1 MFIIAEQ
8 WDVLFSNCG
17 VLRDDESVC
26 VESVTYLLS
35 EEGGAGTVQPWEGR
49 VPLNTTRDN
58 SGRDPITTII
68 LLLPPSVAK

>member
-49 VPLNTTRDN
+49 VPLNTNKDN
-58 SGRDPITTII
+58 NHRDPITVTSI
-68 LLLPPSVAK
+68 LHCR

>member
-49 VPLNTTRDN
+49 VPLNTNKDN
-58 SGRDPITTII
+58 NRRDPITVTSI
-68 LLLPPSVAK
+68 LHCR